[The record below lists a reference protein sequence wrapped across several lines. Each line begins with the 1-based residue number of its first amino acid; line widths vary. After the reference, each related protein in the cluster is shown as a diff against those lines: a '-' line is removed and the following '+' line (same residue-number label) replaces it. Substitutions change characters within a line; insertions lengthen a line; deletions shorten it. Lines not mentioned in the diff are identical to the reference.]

1 MSNHL
6 YPQKPKWCDT
16 SLKCWWQW
24 LKVIENK
31 LKSENGLQVVAAD
44 ANKLWTR
51 HNEQLTY
58 QNKERKLT
66 CPDSEEEIF
75 CVNKIKNATSSIQQS
90 IYIYYLKTPSM
101 KARLLH
107 KILFA
112 DK

>member
-31 LKSENGLQVVAAD
+31 LKSENGLQVAAAD

-58 QNKERKLT
+58 QNKERENSPVLT
-66 CPDSEEEIF
+66 VRKKFFVSTRSRTRHP
-75 CVNKIKNATSSIQQS
+75 VYNNQY
-90 IYIYYLKTPSM
+90 IYIT
-101 KARLLH
+101 
-107 KILFA
+107 
-112 DK
+112 